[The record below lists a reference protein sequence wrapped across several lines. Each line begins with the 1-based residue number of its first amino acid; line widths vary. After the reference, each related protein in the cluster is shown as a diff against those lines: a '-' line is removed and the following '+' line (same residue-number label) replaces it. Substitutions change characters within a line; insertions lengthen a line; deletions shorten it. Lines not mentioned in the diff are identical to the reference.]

1 MKNIFSILFI
11 LLSFIAQAQEKPQQN
26 PEIKRFVYQDNSSIS
41 KQIYDSIYFDI
52 AYDKGNKWV
61 FKFSHQFAESPMVS
75 DDEYFESYEFEIDP
89 PKGNRFTIKEGDFEK
104 HKVIYNRSCF
114 CPDAGPR
121 QLTDGTITGKRIRGN
136 TWLVTFDGYI
146 HPRPGKDFAP
156 YTKKWKGFFKPNKLV
171 Y

>member
-1 MKNIFSILFI
+1 MKNIPSILFI
-11 LLSFIAQAQEKPQQN
+11 LLSFIAQSQEKPKQN
-26 PEIKRFVYQDNSSIS
+26 AEIKRFVYQDNSSIS

-52 AYDKGNKWV
+52 GYDKGNKWV
-61 FKFSHQFAESPMVS
+61 FKFSHQFAEYPMVS

-89 PKGNRFTIKEGDFEK
+89 PMGNRFTIKDGDFEK

-121 QLTDGTITGKRIRGN
+121 QLVDGTITGKRIKGN
-136 TWLVTFDGYI
+136 TWLVTFDGFV
-146 HPRPGKDFAP
+146 HPRPGKDFAA
-156 YTKKWKGFFKPNKLV
+156 YAKKWKGFFKPNKLV